1 MASVTELIGQSVW
14 DSNGVWVGHVV
25 DIRVVKHPG
34 ELQQSHTVYGL
45 VVSGRRAPLLL
56 GLTRDR
62 QGRASWLTRALARV
76 VYAGCTFVPWSS
88 VTDYSGGEVHIAV
101 LRKELSR
108 V

>member
-14 DSNGVWVGHVV
+14 DANGVWVGFVV
-25 DIRVVKHPG
+25 DIRVIKHKG

-45 VVSGRRAPLLL
+45 VVSSRRAPLML

-62 QGRASWLTRALARV
+62 DGGSTWFSQMVARI
-76 VYAGCTFVPWSS
+76 VYAGCTFVPWDN
-88 VTDYSGGEVHIAV
+88 VHDYTEGEVHIDV
-101 LRKELSR
+101 LRKELNR

>member
-14 DSNGVWVGHVV
+14 DTNGMWVGHVV
-25 DIRVVKHPG
+25 DIRVVKHKG

-45 VVSGRRAPLLL
+45 VVSGRRGPLLL

-62 QGRASWLTRALARV
+62 QGRAPWLSRALART
-76 VYAGCTFVPWSS
+76 VYAGCTFVPWAS
-88 VTDYSGGEVHIAV
+88 VAEWDSGEVHLDV
-101 LRKELSR
+101 LKKELNR

>member
-14 DSNGVWVGHVV
+14 DSGGVWVGFVV
-25 DIRVVKHPG
+25 DMRVVKHQG

-45 VVSGRRAPLLL
+45 VVSSRRAPVLL

-62 QGRASWLTRALARV
+62 QGRSAWLSRTLART
-76 VYAGCTFVPWSS
+76 VYAGCTFVPWANVS
-88 VTDYSGGEVHIAV
+88 DYGDGEVYLDV
-101 LRKELSR
+101 PRKELNR

>member
-1 MASVTELIGQSVW
+1 MTTVTELIGQSVW
-14 DSNGVWVGHVV
+14 DANGVWVGHVV
-25 DIRVVKHPG
+25 DIRVVRHTG
-34 ELQQSHTVYGL
+34 ELKQSHTVYGL

-62 QGRASWLTRALARV
+62 QGRSPWLSRMLARL
-76 VYAGCTFVPWSS
+76 VYAGCTFVPWAV
-88 VTDYSGGEVHIAV
+88 VTDYGGGEVHIGA

>member
-1 MASVTELIGQSVW
+1 MASVTELRGQSVW
-14 DSNGVWVGHVV
+14 DSNGVWVGFVV
-25 DIRVVKHPG
+25 DIRVVKHKG

-62 QGRASWLTRALARV
+62 QDRSTWFSQALARV
-76 VYAGCTFVPWSS
+76 VYAGCTFVPWAN
-88 VTDYSGGEVHIAV
+88 VADYGGGEVHLDV
-101 LRKELSR
+101 LRKELNR

>member
-14 DSNGVWVGHVV
+14 DSNGVWVGFVV
-25 DIRVVKHPG
+25 DIRVIKHKG

-45 VVSGRRAPLLL
+45 VVSSRRAPLLL

-62 QGRASWLTRALARV
+62 EDRASWFSRTLARV
-76 VYAGCTFVPWSS
+76 VYAGCTFVPWPS
-88 VTDYSGGEVHIAV
+88 VADYHDGEVHLEV
-101 LRKELSR
+101 LRKELNR

>member
-14 DSNGVWVGHVV
+14 DSHGVWVGFVV
-25 DIRVVKHPG
+25 DIRVVKHKG

-45 VVSGRRAPLLL
+45 VVSSRRAPLLL

-62 QGRASWLTRALARV
+62 KDRSPWLSRTLARA
-76 VYAGCTFVPWSS
+76 VYAGCTFVPWEH
-88 VTDYSGGEVHIAV
+88 VADHGNGEVHIDV
-101 LRKELSR
+101 LRKELNR

>member
-25 DIRVVKHPG
+25 DIRVVKHKG
-34 ELQQSHTVYGL
+34 ELKQSHTVYGL

-62 QGRASWLTRALARV
+62 HGRAAWFSRTLARL
-76 VYAGCTFVPWSS
+76 VYAGCTFVPWAA
-88 VTDYSGGEVHIAV
+88 VADYGGGEVHIAT
-101 LRKELSR
+101 LRKELNR

>member
-25 DIRVVKHPG
+25 DIRVRQHKG

-45 VVSGRRAPLLL
+45 VVSGRRAPFLL
-56 GLTRDR
+56 GFTRER
-62 QGRASWLTRALARV
+62 QGRHAWVSRALARMAYV
-76 VYAGCTFVPWSS
+76 GCTFVPWAA
-88 VTDYSGGEVHIAV
+88 VADYGGGEVHIGV
-101 LRKELSR
+101 LRNELTR

>member
-14 DSNGVWVGHVV
+14 DSNGVWVGFVV
-25 DIRVVKHPG
+25 DIRVVKHKG

-45 VVSGRRAPLLL
+45 VVSSLRAPLLL

-62 QGRASWLTRALARV
+62 HGRSAWFSRMLARI
-76 VYAGCTFVPWSS
+76 VYAGCTFVPWES
-88 VTDYSGGEVHIAV
+88 VADYGGGEVHIDV
-101 LRKELSR
+101 LRNELSR